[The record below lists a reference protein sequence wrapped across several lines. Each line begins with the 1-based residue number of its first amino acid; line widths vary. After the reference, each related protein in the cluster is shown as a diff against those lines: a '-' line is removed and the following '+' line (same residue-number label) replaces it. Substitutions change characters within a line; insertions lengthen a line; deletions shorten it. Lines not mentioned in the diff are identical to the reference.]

1 MIEFELQLD
10 ESEWEAVMSKVVP
23 FCAPDE
29 RFGKGMVAIAGSNGL
44 RRWWSTDNH
53 RMARL
58 DGAAD
63 DRDYLLLVSPR
74 ILAAWPLAAGDT
86 ESATISIV
94 SEDLPER
101 GTVGFGADNTD
112 DTDDQTKLVVIFGSG
127 GSFSLPLLPVVYPPV
142 DDFAAQYDRQGGPS
156 AEVDAA
162 GLHLLASFS
171 RDAPTGPF
179 LDESR
184 EEPTFLLGISPGAL
198 SARVEW
204 HELGMNTYST
214 PALTEGVGEIAVNPR
229 FIAEAVEVLDPG
241 PVRVRLPIEEDSPL
255 VITQE
260 GFTAYVMPMDEM
272 LAIVSTV
279 EEVLEKCFGIDVRV
293 PNLAG
298 DYELSSYGVPVYA
311 RVVAD
316 EPPRVRIF
324 AELIAEIEATPE
336 LLHELNALNL
346 GYGFVKVLW
355 IEGSLVVEGD
365 LVAETIDPAEVTAL
379 FERVRHVAEELG
391 PSLAAV
397 YGGVSTQRGDIARWA
412 EYLRTVVVVSLG
424 PGNTVDLTGP
434 SAEVEWPFED
444 VVYVLTA
451 WDPAGR
457 KRPTE
462 VNNEQN
468 ALLAADVMRLGGS
481 LLQSSGYTPLDAPVE
496 EQEDKP
502 ADTSDGQPGDRTGD
516 QTGDLP
522 EERAVPAGGAELTVP
537 LGGTQRKSGAGEFLD
552 SGFLVWGLDTET
564 ILAIARSYGQE
575 AVYRLTPDTLEILGA
590 FTDRVERRPRL
601 AHPSNTAN

>member
-1 MIEFELQLD
+1 MIEFELQLE
-10 ESEWEAVMSKVVP
+10 ESEWEAVMSKVIP

-94 SEDLPER
+94 SEDPPER
-101 GTVGFGADNTD
+101 GPAGFGADD
-112 DTDDQTKLVVIFGSG
+112 PDDQTKLVVISGAG

-142 DDFAAQYDRQGGPS
+142 DDFAAQYDRQGGPT

-184 EEPTFLLGISPGAL
+184 EEPTFLLGIFPGAL

-214 PALTEGVGEIAVNPR
+214 PALTEGAGEIAVNPR

-241 PVRVRLPIEEDSPL
+241 PVRVRLPTEEDTPL

-279 EEVLEKCFGIDVRV
+279 EEVLEQCFGIDVRV

-324 AELIAEIEATPE
+324 AELIAEIEASPE

-412 EYLRTVVVVSLG
+412 EYLRTVVLVSVG
-424 PGNTVDLTGP
+424 PGITIDLTGP
-434 SAEVEWPFED
+434 SAEAVWPFED
-444 VVYVLTA
+444 EVHVLTA

-481 LLQSSGYTPLDAPVE
+481 LLQSSGYTPPDAPVAAREDTPVDVAGGEPGPESGE
-496 EQEDKP
+496 EPD
-502 ADTSDGQPGDRTGD
+502 
-516 QTGDLP
+516 
-522 EERAVPAGGAELTVP
+522 ERAAQVGGAELKAP
-537 LGGTQRKSGAGEFLD
+537 AGGVQNDGGVGEFVD

-575 AVYRLTPDTLEILGA
+575 AVYRLTADTLEVVGA
-590 FTDRVERRPRL
+590 FTDRTERRPRL
-601 AHPSNTAN
+601 AHPSNTAS